1 MKILQVIPYFYPA
14 WSFGGPVR
22 CVFHLSRELAK
33 RGHEITVY
41 TTNAF
46 DTKRNFKIRTPR
58 TFINGILVHYFRNV
72 GNLRGLYI
80 SPSILRSA
88 RNELKKFNVIHMHEF
103 RSFQNIVF
111 HYYCN
116 KLEKP
121 YVLTAHGTV
130 PRTIEKFVL
139 KKLYD
144 YTFGFD
150 ILKDARKL
158 IALSTE
164 EAQQFMSVGI
174 KEDNIIVIPNGID
187 LDSFFHPPALLSFK
201 KKFGIP
207 DANRIIL
214 YMGRIHKQKGLN
226 FLLNAFSKV
235 QDLDV
240 VLVIA
245 GPDQGYLHSLKKRAH
260 ELGISD
266 KIIFPGL
273 LTGSDR
279 VSAYRDSYLIVY
291 PSIQECFPLVP
302 LEAAA
307 LSKPSIVTEGGV
319 IAELVKNNDFGLSVP
334 YGEAFLL
341 KDAILT
347 LLNNEKL
354 AKQMGTRGKDFVTKN
369 FSWEKIVTQ
378 IENIYLNVI

>member
-46 DTKRNFKIRTPR
+46 DTKRNFKIRTTR
-58 TFINGILVHYFRNV
+58 TYIDGILVHYFRNV

-80 SPSILRSA
+80 SPRILGSA
-88 RNELKKFNVIHMHEF
+88 RNELKEFDVIHMHEF

-116 KLEKP
+116 KQEKP

-144 YTFGFD
+144 YTFGFA

-164 EAQQFMSVGI
+164 EAPW
-174 KEDNIIVIPNGID
+174 IID
-187 LDSFFHPPALLSFK
+187 WK
-201 KKFGIP
+201 
-207 DANRIIL
+207 
-214 YMGRIHKQKGLN
+214 
-226 FLLNAFSKV
+226 
-235 QDLDV
+235 
-240 VLVIA
+240 
-245 GPDQGYLHSLKKRAH
+245 
-260 ELGISD
+260 
-266 KIIFPGL
+266 
-273 LTGSDR
+273 
-279 VSAYRDSYLIVY
+279 
-291 PSIQECFPLVP
+291 
-302 LEAAA
+302 
-307 LSKPSIVTEGGV
+307 
-319 IAELVKNNDFGLSVP
+319 
-334 YGEAFLL
+334 
-341 KDAILT
+341 
-347 LLNNEKL
+347 
-354 AKQMGTRGKDFVTKN
+354 
-369 FSWEKIVTQ
+369 
-378 IENIYLNVI
+378 